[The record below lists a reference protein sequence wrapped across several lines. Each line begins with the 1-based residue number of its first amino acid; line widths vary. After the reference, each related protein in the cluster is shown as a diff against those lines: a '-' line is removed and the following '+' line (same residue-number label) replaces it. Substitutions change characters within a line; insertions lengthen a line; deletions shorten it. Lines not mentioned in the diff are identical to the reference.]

1 MDQNERQNK
10 VTIDKD
16 AQINVVVN
24 RSGEEETTIDLG
36 RVFHNMKVKKRVFA
50 WVLVLCLVLGICA
63 PLLLYQFNKPML
75 TVASAVTLQYEIPM
89 VQDGSR
95 QVPLAQYRAEL
106 KERGETEPDDL
117 EITWMP
123 VTDLTAPDGSEL
135 DLTRITSSYVLSKA
149 LNGMELSKDIPLS
162 SLAKNISIERV
173 LTEESRQAQELAS
186 KMTEDKSAEAY
197 NQLQTVE
204 MKYDCKFVVRLTN
217 GFKKDN
223 ESKDLIEITDEELQ
237 TLLDRI
243 LAAYNDY
250 LVETYADRKLPDDKL
265 SVIGT
270 DGDLLESLELL
281 QQASDDLYDYC
292 DRQRDSVKAYRSY
305 RDGRSLEDWMKTIQ
319 TGREVAIDY
328 LYSHVYTDTIVPE
341 RERQTTLD
349 NYTNLLRTQKTNR
362 DKINKN
368 IQGLDEILEDYK
380 NDEIFVS
387 MQESDASKST
397 STTTD
402 YYNSRILEQADNYK
416 LLAAVE
422 IKIADLESKITSLK
436 TGDTQASQEDVD
448 TAVAELKETLENC
461 RNIYDGVNEH
471 MKELMASA
479 FYTDYAEH
487 TVPQGKLDNFLVA
500 NLKKMLIGAAVG
512 AVLACGLWF
521 LAALAPEFRRNRKE
535 DDDVPEA
542 GADGKEAARA

>member
-1 MDQNERQNK
+1 
-10 VTIDKD
+10 
-16 AQINVVVN
+16 
-24 RSGEEETTIDLG
+24 
-36 RVFHNMKVKKRVFA
+36 
-50 WVLVLCLVLGICA
+50 
-63 PLLLYQFNKPML
+63 
-75 TVASAVTLQYEIPM
+75 
-89 VQDGSR
+89 
-95 QVPLAQYRAEL
+95 
-106 KERGETEPDDL
+106 
-117 EITWMP
+117 
-123 VTDLTAPDGSEL
+123 
-135 DLTRITSSYVLSKA
+135 
-149 LNGMELSKDIPLS
+149 
-162 SLAKNISIERV
+162 
-173 LTEESRQAQELAS
+173 
-186 KMTEDKSAEAY
+186 
-197 NQLQTVE
+197 
-204 MKYDCKFVVRLTN
+204 
-217 GFKKDN
+217 
-223 ESKDLIEITDEELQ
+223 
-237 TLLDRI
+237 
-243 LAAYNDY
+243 
-250 LVETYADRKLPDDKL
+250 
-265 SVIGT
+265 
-270 DGDLLESLELL
+270 
-281 QQASDDLYDYC
+281 
-292 DRQRDSVKAYRSY
+292 
-305 RDGRSLEDWMKTIQ
+305 
-319 TGREVAIDY
+319 
-328 LYSHVYTDTIVPE
+328 VYTDTIVPE
-341 RERQTTLD
+341 RERTTTPD
-349 NYTNLLRTQKTNR
+349 NYNNLLRTQKTNR

-422 IKIADLESKITSLK
+422 IRIADLESKITSLK

-542 GADGKEAARA
+542 DADGKEAARA